1 LKSTRSLKTSRRI
14 CFAPKRTAAVMSLG
28 LKKML
33 LLLWN
38 LHDLTT
44 VLKEVVAAALPSQR
58 VTQVR
63 NERSIHGALD
73 TTKDKKQK
81 FNIR

>member
-1 LKSTRSLKTSRRI
+1 M
-14 CFAPKRTAAVMSLG
+14 MSLD

-38 LHDLTT
+38 LRDLTI
-44 VLKEVVAAALPSQR
+44 VLEEVVAAALPSQR
-58 VTQVR
+58 VAQVR
-63 NERSIHGALD
+63 NERSTRGALE